1 LTIESR
7 QKFMRVAYDAI
18 EQVTETMDGRLSIVY
33 FVGNTKGTAFTKK
46 TATFECFEVA
56 EIIKTFQSIRTIVET
71 QGGSS
76 RGESRSF
83 TGTQMFSKGSKHLEM
98 TSSTPRAEKRSS
110 FKFF

>member
-1 LTIESR
+1 
-7 QKFMRVAYDAI
+7 MRVAYDAI

-46 TATFECFEVA
+46 TVTFECFEVA

-71 QGGSS
+71 QGGGS
-76 RGESRSF
+76 RAESRSF
-83 TGTQMFSKGSKHLEM
+83 TGTQMFSKGTTKHLEM
-98 TSSTPRAEKRSS
+98 TSSTPRADKRSSS

>member
-1 LTIESR
+1 
-7 QKFMRVAYDAI
+7 MRVAFDAI

-33 FVGNTKGTAFTKK
+33 FVGNTKGTTFTKK
-46 TATFECFEVA
+46 TATFECFEVG

-71 QGGSS
+71 QGGT
-76 RGESRSF
+76 RAESRSF